1 MKKLKILTLI
11 CALALILTGCATVSD
26 VVDKNGKSFYYEE
39 VVYNQGQVVQV
50 GDYIYYGNGYT
61 SISDSEFNYD
71 KAAKSGYLARIN
83 TSKDFTYDSKIE
95 TEYIKNSSPKG
106 IEKVNKKLAGYDN
119 QNMFALGSY
128 IYFTSANTHKNS
140 SLEND
145 YTQVSLFRVK
155 FNGDDFKEIETFRHD
170 GNSIIT
176 VQKGSDDNYYY
187 VVSEPDKTANGTY
200 NLFSIKIGNTVGEV
214 KQLNKYNK
222 DGKEVVDPIESVVSC
237 DINSTIKNILYATKS
252 TETEIETD
260 CVKSVDFATGEL
272 KTIDSGVISSVTKL
286 LGRAGDKV
294 FYAYTQNK
302 ITEIYYKDLTTD
314 DGNFNPTESRKFYSA
329 AEINNIVET
338 NEKYVFISQKS
349 SSLMIKNE
357 LQGDAELLLTSSEYD
372 DVLFADGDYVYYS
385 NSSMIGRINIET
397 KEKQTLVTLNS
408 IISGQCGYTG
418 EYIYFYAKVQD
429 REEGFNDENYYMYR
443 TDKEGNYQLIGKT
456 I

>member
-1 MKKLKILTLI
+1 MKKFNILI
-11 CALALILTGCATVSD
+11 FIFALALILTGCATVSD
-26 VVDKNGKSFYYEE
+26 VVDTNGKSFYCEE
-39 VVYNQGQVVQV
+39 IVYNQGQVVEV

-61 SISDSEFNYD
+61 SISNSDFNYD
-71 KAAKSGYLARIN
+71 KAAKFGYLARIN
-83 TSKDFTYDSKIE
+83 TAKELTFDSKIE
-95 TEYIKNSSPKG
+95 AEYIKNSSPKG

-145 YTQVSLFRVK
+145 YKQVSLFRVK
-155 FNGDDFKEIETFRHD
+155 FNGDDFKEIETFKHD
-170 GNSIIT
+170 ENSIIT
-176 VQKGSDDNYYY
+176 VQKGSDNNYYY
-187 VVSEPDKTANGTY
+187 VITEPDKTSNGTY
-200 NLFSIKIGNTVGEV
+200 NLFSIKIGNSIGEI
-214 KQLNKYNK
+214 KQLNKYTK
-222 DGKEVVDPIESVVSC
+222 DGKEVVDPIESVVVC
-237 DINSTIKNILYATKS
+237 DNDSTIKNVLYTTKS

-260 CVKSVDFATGEL
+260 CVKKVDFATEEIE
-272 KTIDSGVISSVTKL
+272 TIDGGVISSVTKL
-286 LGRAGDKV
+286 LGRTGDKV

-302 ITEIYYKDLTTD
+302 ITEIYYKNLTTD

-349 SSLMIKNE
+349 NSLMLKNE

-385 NSSMIGRINIET
+385 NDTMIGRINIET

-418 EYIYFYAKVQD
+418 EYIYFYAKIQD
-429 REEGFNDENYYMYR
+429 REEDFNDENYYMFR